1 MSSSLSPPVESM
13 TESRDRYGEKNL
25 QRLQMFLYLTPIV
38 GFFPSL
44 WTLYRQQGTK
54 EQQKVSRLSVT
65 LALSWVLAYSVL
77 ATATT
82 QTSEVFATRLLYTS
96 GLLTTGYFLVCFG
109 LMIRLW
115 QHKPLKLPGVQKLSE
130 GVVRKHLSE

>member
-1 MSSSLSPPVESM
+1 M
-13 TESRDRYGEKNL
+13 TEPRDPYGEQDL
-25 QRLQMFLYLTPIV
+25 QRLQMFLYLMPVV

-65 LALSWVLAYSVL
+65 LALGWVLAYSVL

-82 QTSEVFATRLLYTS
+82 QTSEVFAMRLLYTS

-109 LMIRLW
+109 LMVRLW
-115 QHKPLKLPGVQKLSE
+115 QRKPLRLPGIQKLAE
-130 GVVRKHLSE
+130 GIVRKHLS